1 MMPFSKILVMAPLT
15 SDQNHANQFSHF
27 KHNYLLSHQKSEI
40 EEGGSPNL
48 DDAKKVLHTN
58 QLSNE
63 HFLLYSLNPR
73 RSLWSRHR

>member
-1 MMPFSKILVMAPLT
+1 MPFSKILVMAPLT
-15 SDQNHANQFSHF
+15 SDQNHANKFSHF

-58 QLSNE
+58 QLSISS
-63 HFLLYSLNPR
+63 FIV
-73 RSLWSRHR
+73 